1 MKLVEHNANW
11 VCKIMKLSLHFYEF
25 HSIGLLLQVQI
36 APPQFAS
43 LSTPSIK
50 FWPLNTKGLFTPES
64 RAVTMKLWESKRKC
78 PKALPT
84 HLQNHVVWSQTLKCS
99 VKSYVT
105 RSSTKSYFNGSKFMR
120 VLAHDKITK
129 QQLWTFRV
137 RWSPNRFVLRL
148 PPRSGS
154 WK

>member
-64 RAVTMKLWESKRKC
+64 RAMTMKLWVQKKVSK
-78 PKALPT
+78 
-84 HLQNHVVWSQTLKCS
+84 
-99 VKSYVT
+99 
-105 RSSTKSYFNGSKFMR
+105 G
-120 VLAHDKITK
+120 
-129 QQLWTFRV
+129 
-137 RWSPNRFVLRL
+137 SPNT
-148 PPRSGS
+148 PPKSCRVVTNPQV
-154 WK
+154 